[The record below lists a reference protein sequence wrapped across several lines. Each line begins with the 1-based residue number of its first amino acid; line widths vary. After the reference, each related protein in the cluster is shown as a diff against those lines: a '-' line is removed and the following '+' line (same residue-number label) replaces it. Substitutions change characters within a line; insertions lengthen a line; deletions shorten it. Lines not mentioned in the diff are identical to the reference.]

1 MKNSIQNIF
10 MDMKS
15 YELIQNTIALDELIS
30 LIQNKV
36 HTMDTHSITINNI
49 LFKVEFHPKNDY
61 LGHTH
66 TINGFH
72 YILHDKCRFKN
83 SVYLYVP
90 EILSEYEDGFSGITL
105 LLFTTK
111 KFLYAIPSGENDLSI
126 IDSES
131 GKFTRRL

>member
-1 MKNSIQNIF
+1 

-15 YELIQNTIALDELIS
+15 YELIQNTISLDELIL
-30 LIQNKV
+30 LIQSKV
-36 HTMDTHSITINNI
+36 NTTETHSITISNR
-49 LFKVEFHPKNDY
+49 LFKVEFHPQNDY

-72 YILHDKCRFKN
+72 YIWHDKCRFKN

-90 EILSEYEDGFSGITL
+90 EILSDYKDGSSGITL

-111 KFLYAIPSGENDLSI
+111 KFLYAIPSSENDLSI